1 MRDICLDRSRD
12 EHREANK
19 KELQGSSVA
28 SGTFKGLELNFVCIT
43 LFLLS
48 KRESLKWY
56 VMGSLKSISIP
67 GLTISVLYYLKRF
80 KCLVWES
87 HDSKTN
93 RCLNK

>member
-19 KELQGSSVA
+19 KVA

-87 HDSKTN
+87 HDSKEIDA
-93 RCLNK
+93 